1 MSKERGGRRS
11 KLTDLDDAVSV
22 VESGMHLAVGGIW
35 NENTPSALVRALA
48 RSGPTNLTLS
58 AGPASAY
65 PVDLLIGLGLV
76 DTLLAPNVTF
86 EDLGLAPNHRRA
98 IETGEISIIECDE
111 PSLIGGYRAAAA
123 GLPGS
128 IVKSLQGT
136 SLLDRSPWILPIT
149 LPSGDEVLIVP
160 ALRPDVTF
168 LHVQECDEYGNA
180 RCLGAVFADRL
191 LAKCAGTVVIS
202 ADEVISNREVRSDP
216 SRTTIPGFLV
226 DAVVEAPRGA
236 HPCGSHGRY
245 GRDTDGLLSY
255 LASANTGGEWQAYV
269 DSAVSVSHEEYLQT
283 TGTEATRE

>member
-1 MSKERGGRRS
+1 MRAGRRS
-11 KLTDLDDAVSV
+11 KLTAIDDAVSV

-48 RSGPTNLTLS
+48 RRGPNNLKLS

-76 DTLLAPNVTF
+76 DTVLAPNVTF

-98 IETGEISIIECDE
+98 IEAGEVSIVECDE

-136 SLLDRSPWILPIT
+136 SLLDRSPWIEPTT

-168 LHVQECDEYGNA
+168 LHVQQCDEYGNA
-180 RCLGAVFADRL
+180 RCLGTIFADRL

-202 ADEVISNREVRSDP
+202 ADEIISNEEVRADP

-226 DAVVEAPRGA
+226 DVVVEAPLGA

-245 GRDTDGLLSY
+245 ERDTQGLLSY
-255 LASANTGGEWQAYV
+255 LAAANAGGDWQGYV
-269 DSAVSVSHEEYLQT
+269 DSAVSVSHDEYLQMT
-283 TGTEATRE
+283 DPELHRE